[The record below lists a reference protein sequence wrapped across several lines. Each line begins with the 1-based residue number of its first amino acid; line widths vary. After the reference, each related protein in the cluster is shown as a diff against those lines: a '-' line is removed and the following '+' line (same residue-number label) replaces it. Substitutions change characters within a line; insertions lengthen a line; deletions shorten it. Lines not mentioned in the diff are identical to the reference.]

1 MKKERKESLMRI
13 VVLIVSGIIL
23 AFWAALVK
31 ILILVNFFI
40 ALFSNKRNRGVAEF
54 CEYWNTE
61 FYRFSRY
68 ISFVTNERPFPFTSM
83 SDRISKF
90 K

>member
-13 VVLIVSGIIL
+13 IVLIVSGIIL
-23 AFWAALVK
+23 GVWAYLVK
-31 ILILVNFFI
+31 VLAVVNFFI
-40 ALFSNKRNRGVAEF
+40 ALFSNKRNKGIAEF

-68 ISFVTNERPFPFTSM
+68 IASVTNERPFPFTSM